1 MGGGILIEVCV
12 DSVASAMAAERGGAG
27 RVELCSNLLEGGV
40 TPSAGLIEVVRSRV
54 KVGLQ
59 VMIRPRGGDLF
70 YTAEEFEIMRRDIV
84 AAKKLGADGV
94 VVGVLDAAGNVDVER
109 TRELVELARP
119 LHVTFHRAFDMAV
132 DLSRALEDVCGSG
145 ADRLLTSGG
154 EQTAWQG
161 VESIARL
168 VRAARGRI
176 VIMAGSGINEKNAAS
191 LVEQAGVRE
200 IHVGLGSVLE
210 SPMLYRNPRVSMG
223 VAAGREYQRVQVREE
238 DVLKLR
244 RAVMRAQ
251 VATGDGKTPLEENF
265 KNT

>member
-40 TPSAGLIEVVRSRV
+40 TPSAGLIELARARV
-54 KVGLQ
+54 KAGLQ
-59 VMIRPRGGDLF
+59 VMIRPRGGDCF
-70 YTAEEFEIMRRDIV
+70 YTAEEFETMRRDIA
-84 AAKKLGADGV
+84 AAKGLGADAV
-94 VVGVLDAAGNVDVER
+94 VVGILDAAGNVDVER

-119 LHVTFHRAFDMAV
+119 LQVTFHRAFDMAA
-132 DLSRALEDVCGSG
+132 DLSRALEDVCASGS
-145 ADRLLTSGG
+145 DRLLTSGG

-161 VESIARL
+161 VELIARM
-168 VRAARGRI
+168 VKAARGRI

-191 LVEQAGVRE
+191 IVEQTGVRE
-200 IHVGLGSVLE
+200 IHVGLGSVVE
-210 SPMLYRNPRVSMG
+210 SPMIYRNPRVSMG
-223 VAAGREYQRVQVREE
+223 AVAGREYQRVQVREE

-251 VATGDGKTPLEENF
+251 VAPDEGRTGLEENI
-265 KNT
+265 KSQ